1 MSKLSHRIDI
11 LLELVDRI
19 DMIPGYVEKRPDFRL
34 VRECT
39 GAGKR
44 PARDQLSE
52 PACFELIKRLICPA
66 MSPNVSRPE
75 ALRRASA
82 PKRRGPGRPR
92 AAAPGQRERR
102 ERLLDAAVALY
113 GEVGIAGANLRDI
126 AARAEVTPAMVHYY
140 FGSKDEL
147 RDAVVEER
155 LMPLIGALRAGLEAA
170 GPDPR
175 DLITT
180 FVGGMYA
187 AVGRFPWL
195 PSLWVREVL
204 CENGALR
211 DLLVTRIAPQ
221 LPLLLAARLTEA
233 QRQGALPADL
243 DPRLLIVSLM
253 GLTLLPFAAAPIWR
267 RVFAAGDVDADKLLS
282 HTLALLDHGIGGRRA
297 K

>member
-1 MSKLSHRIDI
+1 MSA
-11 LLELVDRI
+11 
-19 DMIPGYVEKRPDFRL
+19 P
-34 VRECT
+34 
-39 GAGKR
+39 
-44 PARDQLSE
+44 
-52 PACFELIKRLICPA
+52 
-66 MSPNVSRPE
+66 VSRPKE
-75 ALRRASA
+75 PRRSSV
-82 PKRRGPGRPR
+82 PQRRGPGRPH
-92 AAAPGQRERR
+92 AAEPGQRERR
-102 ERLLDAAVALY
+102 ERLIEAALALY
-113 GEVGIAGANLRDI
+113 GQVGIAGASLRDI

-155 LMPLIGALRAGLEAA
+155 LMPLIGALRNRLEAA

-221 LPLLLAARLTEA
+221 LPLLLAGRLADA
-233 QRQGALPADL
+233 QKQGALPADL

-253 GLTLLPFAAAPIWR
+253 GLALLPFAAAPIWR
-267 RVFAAGDVDADKLLS
+267 RVFPAKDVDADKLLS